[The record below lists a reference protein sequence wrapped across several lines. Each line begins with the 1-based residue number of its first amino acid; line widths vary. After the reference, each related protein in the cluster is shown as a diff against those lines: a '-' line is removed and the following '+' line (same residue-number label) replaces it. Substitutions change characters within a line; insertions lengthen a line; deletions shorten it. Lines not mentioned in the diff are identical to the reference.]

1 MFTSD
6 EFEREFNIGRR
17 EFYRGMKIA
26 KFFII
31 VIFIIGVLTSVLI
44 TPYNNLVDKHTNVES
59 AYSVIETTL
68 QRRNDLIPNV
78 VNSVKGYMAHEEK
91 LLTEITN
98 ARKEIGKAEIENG
111 SNLDNSISKLI
122 ALAES
127 NPELKANESVN
138 ALIIELEGTENRI
151 MVARQ
156 DYIKAV
162 SEYNATIRKFPT
174 SVFAKIF
181 GFKEIQVFQAS
192 PEANK
197 VPNVDLK

>member
-1 MFTSD
+1 MFRDDFDRDFT
-6 EFEREFNIGRR
+6 IV
-17 EFYRGMKIA
+17 KIIFA
-26 KFFII
+26 IMFICT
-31 VIFIIGVLTSVLI
+31 VVGSTLI
-44 TPYNNLVDKHTNVES
+44 APYNNLVDKHTNVES

-98 ARKEIGKAEIENG
+98 ARKEIGRAEIENG
-111 SNLDNSISKLI
+111 SNLDSSISKLI

-151 MVARQ
+151 LVARQ

-181 GFKEIQVFQAS
+181 GFKEIEVFKAS
-192 PEANK
+192 PESQF
-197 VPNVDLK
+197 VPEVNLK

>member
-1 MFTSD
+1 MFNSD
-6 EFEREFNIGRR
+6 FDREFDRR
-17 EFYRGMKIA
+17 EKRFNLTFNIA
-26 KFFII
+26 WI
-31 VIFIIGVLTSVLI
+31 VIILFVIISGSVAQ
-44 TPYNNLVDKHTNVES
+44 YNSLVDKNSKVEQY
-59 AYSVIETTL
+59 YSVIETTL

-98 ARKEIGKAEIENG
+98 ARKEIGKAEIEIG
-111 SNLDNSISKLI
+111 SNLDSSISKLI

-151 MVARQ
+151 LVARQ

-181 GFKEIQVFQAS
+181 GFKEIQVFQAT
-192 PEANK
+192 PESK
-197 VPNVDLK
+197 TVPNVDLK

>member
-1 MFTSD
+1 MFNSD
-6 EFEREFNIGRR
+6 FDREFEQREKRFNLIFNIAW
-17 EFYRGMKIA
+17 IA
-26 KFFII
+26 II
-31 VIFIIGVLTSVLI
+31 LFVIVGGFVTQ
-44 TPYNNLVDKHTNVES
+44 YNSLVDKNAKVEQY
-59 AYSVIETTL
+59 YSVIETTL

-98 ARKEIGKAEIENG
+98 ARKEIGKAEVESG
-111 SNLDNSISKLI
+111 SSLDNSISKLI

-127 NPELKANESVN
+127 NPELKANENVN

-156 DYIKAV
+156 DYVKAV
-162 SEYNATIRKFPT
+162 SEYNATVRKFPT

>member
-1 MFTSD
+1 MFDT
-6 EFEREFNIGRR
+6 EFERNIRD
-17 EFYRGMKIA
+17 FDRGMKLS
-26 KFFII
+26 KLFITTI
-31 VIFIIGVLTSVLI
+31 LVIGVLTSVLI
-44 TPYNNLVDKHTNVES
+44 TQYNSLVDKNSKVEQY
-59 AYSVIETTL
+59 YSVIETTL

-98 ARKEIGKAEIENG
+98 ARKEIGKVEIESG
-111 SNLDNSISKLI
+111 SNLDSSISKLI

-156 DYIKAV
+156 DYVKAV

>member
-1 MFTSD
+1 MFNSD
-6 EFEREFNIGRR
+6 FDREFAQREKRFNLTFNITW
-17 EFYRGMKIA
+17 
-26 KFFII
+26 I
-31 VIFIIGVLTSVLI
+31 VIILFVIIGSSVAQ
-44 TPYNNLVDKHTNVES
+44 YNSLVDKNSKVEQY
-59 AYSVIETTL
+59 YSVIETTL

-111 SNLDNSISKLI
+111 SNLDSSISKLI

-127 NPELKANESVN
+127 NPELKANENVN

-151 MVARQ
+151 LVARQ

-181 GFKEIQVFQAS
+181 GFKEVEVFQAT
-192 PEANK
+192 PESK
-197 VPNVDLK
+197 TVPNVDLK

>member
-1 MFTSD
+1 MFTSREFEE
-6 EFEREFNIGRR
+6 EFERSRR
-17 EFYRGMKIA
+17 EFNREFKIV
-26 KFFII
+26 KIFFIVMF
-31 VIFIIGVLTSVLI
+31 VIGCLTATLI
-44 TPYNNLVDKHTNVES
+44 TPYNNLVDKHANVES

-98 ARKEIGKAEIENG
+98 ARKEIGKAEIESG

-127 NPELKANESVN
+127 NPELKANENVN

-156 DYIKAV
+156 DYIKTAT
-162 SEYNATIRKFPT
+162 EYNTLLRQFPT
-174 SVFAKIF
+174 SIIAKLF
-181 GFKEIQVFQAS
+181 GFKEVQVFQAS
-192 PEANK
+192 PESNK

>member
-1 MFTSD
+1 MFNSD
-6 EFEREFNIGRR
+6 FDREFEQSRKRFNFAFNITW
-17 EFYRGMKIA
+17 IA
-26 KFFII
+26 II
-31 VIFIIGVLTSVLI
+31 LFVIVGGFVTQ
-44 TPYNNLVDKHTNVES
+44 YNSLVDKNAKVEQY
-59 AYSVIETTL
+59 YSVIETTL

-111 SNLDNSISKLI
+111 SNLDSSISKLI

-127 NPELKANESVN
+127 NPELKANENVN

-156 DYIKAV
+156 DYVKAV
-162 SEYNATIRKFPT
+162 SEYNATVRKFPT

-181 GFKEIQVFQAS
+181 GFNETQIFQAS
-192 PEANK
+192 PEANT

>member
-1 MFTSD
+1 MFNSD
-6 EFEREFNIGRR
+6 FDREFEQREKRFNLSFNITW
-17 EFYRGMKIA
+17 IA
-26 KFFII
+26 II
-31 VIFIIGVLTSVLI
+31 LFVVIGGFVTQ
-44 TPYNNLVDKHTNVES
+44 YNSLVDKNARVEQY
-59 AYSVIETTL
+59 YSVIETTL

-181 GFKEIQVFQAS
+181 GFNEIQVFQATS
-192 PEANK
+192 ESK
-197 VPNVDLK
+197 TVPNVDLK

>member
-1 MFTSD
+1 MFNSD
-6 EFEREFNIGRR
+6 FNREFEQSRKRFNLT
-17 EFYRGMKIA
+17 FKIVW
-26 KFFII
+26 I
-31 VIFIIGVLTSVLI
+31 VMILFVIVSSSVAQ
-44 TPYNNLVDKHTNVES
+44 YNSLVDKNTKVEQY
-59 AYSVIETTL
+59 YSVIETTL

-78 VNSVKGYMAHEEK
+78 VNSVKGYMVHEEK

-111 SNLDNSISKLI
+111 SNLDNSIPKLI

-127 NPELKANESVN
+127 NPELKANENVN

-162 SEYNATIRKFPT
+162 SEYNTTVRKFPT

-181 GFKEIQVFQAS
+181 GFNEIQVFQAS
-192 PEANK
+192 PESNT

>member
-1 MFTSD
+1 MFD
-6 EFEREFNIGRR
+6 IEFERNMGDFD
-17 EFYRGMKIA
+17 RGMKLS
-26 KFFII
+26 KLFII
-31 VIFIIGVLTSVLI
+31 AILVIGVLTSVLI
-44 TPYNNLVDKHTNVES
+44 TQYNSLVDKNARVEQY
-59 AYSVIETTL
+59 YSVIETTL

-98 ARKEIGKAEIENG
+98 ARKEIGKAEIESG
-111 SNLDNSISKLI
+111 SNLDSSISKLI

-127 NPELKANESVN
+127 NPELKANENVN

-162 SEYNATIRKFPT
+162 SEYNASIRRFPT

-181 GFKEIQVFQAS
+181 GFNEVQVFQAS

>member
-1 MFTSD
+1 MFNSD
-6 EFEREFNIGRR
+6 FDREFEQREKRFNLTFNIAW
-17 EFYRGMKIA
+17 IA
-26 KFFII
+26 TILF
-31 VIFIIGVLTSVLI
+31 VIIGGSVAQ
-44 TPYNNLVDKHTNVES
+44 YNSLVDKNSKVEQY
-59 AYSVIETTL
+59 YSVIETTL

-98 ARKEIGKAEIENG
+98 ARKEIGKAEIESG
-111 SNLDNSISKLI
+111 SNLDSSISKLI

-192 PEANK
+192 PESNK

>member
-1 MFTSD
+1 MFTSREFEE
-6 EFEREFNIGRR
+6 EFERSGREFNR
-17 EFYRGMKIA
+17 EFKIV
-26 KFFII
+26 KISLI
-31 VIFIIGVLTSVLI
+31 VMFVIGVLTATLI

-98 ARKEIGKAEIENG
+98 ARKEIGKAEVESG
-111 SNLDNSISKLI
+111 SSLDTSISKLI

-127 NPELKANESVN
+127 NPELKANENVN

-156 DYIKAV
+156 DYVKAV
-162 SEYNATIRKFPT
+162 AEYNATIRKFPT

-181 GFKEIQVFQAS
+181 GFKEVQIFQAT
-192 PEANK
+192 PESK
-197 VPNVDLK
+197 TVPNVDLK

>member
-1 MFTSD
+1 MFTSREFEE
-6 EFEREFNIGRR
+6 EFERRGREFNR
-17 EFYRGMKIA
+17 EFKIV
-26 KFFII
+26 KISLI
-31 VIFIIGVLTSVLI
+31 VMFVIGVLTATLI
-44 TPYNNLVDKHTNVES
+44 TPYNNLVDKHANVES

-98 ARKEIGKAEIENG
+98 ARKEIGKAEVESG
-111 SNLDNSISKLI
+111 SSLDTSISKLI

-127 NPELKANESVN
+127 NPELKANENVN
-138 ALIIELEGTENRI
+138 SLIIELEGTENRI

-162 SEYNATIRKFPT
+162 TEYNTLLRQFPT
-174 SVFAKIF
+174 SIIAKLF
-181 GFKEIQVFQAS
+181 GFSEVKLFQAS
-192 PEANK
+192 PESNT

>member
-1 MFTSD
+1 MFNSD
-6 EFEREFNIGRR
+6 FERDFEQREKRFNLTFNIAW
-17 EFYRGMKIA
+17 IA
-26 KFFII
+26 II
-31 VIFIIGVLTSVLI
+31 LFVVIGGFVTQ
-44 TPYNNLVDKHTNVES
+44 YNSLVDKDSKVEQY
-59 AYSVIETTL
+59 YSVIETTL

-127 NPELKANESVN
+127 NPELKANENVN

-156 DYIKAV
+156 DYVKAV

-174 SVFAKIF
+174 SVFAKVF
-181 GFKEIQVFQAS
+181 GFNEIQVFQAS

>member
-1 MFTSD
+1 MFDT
-6 EFEREFNIGRR
+6 EFERNMGDFD
-17 EFYRGMKIA
+17 RGMKLS
-26 KFFII
+26 KLFII
-31 VIFIIGVLTSVLI
+31 AILVIGVLTSVLI
-44 TPYNNLVDKHTNVES
+44 TQYNSLVDKNARVEQY
-59 AYSVIETTL
+59 YSVIETTL

-98 ARKEIGKAEIENG
+98 ARKEIGKAEIESG
-111 SNLDNSISKLI
+111 SNLDTSISKLI

-127 NPELKANESVN
+127 NPELKANENVN

-181 GFKEIQVFQAS
+181 GFNEVQVFQTS

>member
-1 MFTSD
+1 MFNSD
-6 EFEREFNIGRR
+6 FNRELEQREKRFNLSFNITW
-17 EFYRGMKIA
+17 IA
-26 KFFII
+26 II
-31 VIFIIGVLTSVLI
+31 LFVVIGGFVTQ
-44 TPYNNLVDKHTNVES
+44 YNSLVDKNAKVEQY
-59 AYSVIETTL
+59 YSVIETTL

-98 ARKEIGKAEIENG
+98 ARKEIGKAEIESG
-111 SNLDNSISKLI
+111 SNLDSSISKLI

-127 NPELKANESVN
+127 NPELKANENVN

-162 SEYNATIRKFPT
+162 SEYNTTIRKFPT

-181 GFKEIQVFQAS
+181 GFNEIQIFQAS

-197 VPNVDLK
+197 VPNIDLK

>member
-1 MFTSD
+1 
-6 EFEREFNIGRR
+6 
-17 EFYRGMKIA
+17 MKKIY
-26 KFFII
+26 IC
-31 VIFIIGVLTSVLI
+31 IGVNGSGKTTYVEKHLNDGTLVINELDIQEVKKFLEDDTKSTLYVDSQ
-44 TPYNNLVDKHTNVES
+44 NLK
-59 AYSVIETTL
+59 
-68 QRRNDLIPNV
+68 RRTRRGIYTCV
-78 VNSVKGYMAHEEK
+78 Q
-91 LLTEITN
+91 
-98 ARKEIGKAEIENG
+98 GKAEVESG
-111 SNLDNSISKLI
+111 SNLDTSISKLI

-127 NPELKANESVN
+127 NPELKANENVN

-181 GFKEIQVFQAS
+181 GFNEIQVFQAS
-192 PEANK
+192 PESNK

>member
-1 MFTSD
+1 MFD
-6 EFEREFNIGRR
+6 IEFERNMRDFD
-17 EFYRGMKIA
+17 RGMKLS
-26 KFFII
+26 KLFITAI
-31 VIFIIGVLTSVLI
+31 LVIGVLTSVLI
-44 TPYNNLVDKHTNVES
+44 TQYNSLVDKNARVEQY
-59 AYSVIETTL
+59 YSVIETTL

-111 SNLDNSISKLI
+111 SNLDSSISKLI

-127 NPELKANESVN
+127 NPELKANENVN

-174 SVFAKIF
+174 SVFAKLF
-181 GFKEIQVFQAS
+181 GFKEISTFQAS
-192 PEANK
+192 TESNT

>member
-1 MFTSD
+1 MFNSD
-6 EFEREFNIGRR
+6 FDREFDRR
-17 EFYRGMKIA
+17 EKRFNLTFNIA
-26 KFFII
+26 WIAII
-31 VIFIIGVLTSVLI
+31 LFVIISSFVAQ
-44 TPYNNLVDKHTNVES
+44 YNSLVDKNSKVEQY
-59 AYSVIETTL
+59 YSVIETTL

-98 ARKEIGKAEIENG
+98 ARKEIGKAEIESG
-111 SNLDNSISKLI
+111 SNLDSSISKLI

-181 GFKEIQVFQAS
+181 GFKEIQVFQAT
-192 PEANK
+192 PESK
-197 VPNVDLK
+197 TVPNVDLK

>member
-1 MFTSD
+1 MFNSD
-6 EFEREFNIGRR
+6 FDREFEQREKRFNLTFNI
-17 EFYRGMKIA
+17 A
-26 KFFII
+26 WVVII
-31 VIFIIGVLTSVLI
+31 LFVIISSSVAQ
-44 TPYNNLVDKHTNVES
+44 YNSLVDKNARVEQY
-59 AYSVIETTL
+59 YSVIETTL

-98 ARKEIGKAEIENG
+98 TRKEIGKAEIENG

-127 NPELKANESVN
+127 NPELKANENVN

-181 GFKEIQVFQAS
+181 GFKEVQVSQAS

>member
-1 MFTSD
+1 MFNSD
-6 EFEREFNIGRR
+6 FDREFEQREKRFNFAFNLIWIAIILFVVIGG
-17 EFYRGMKIA
+17 FVA
-26 KFFII
+26 Q
-31 VIFIIGVLTSVLI
+31 
-44 TPYNNLVDKHTNVES
+44 YNSLVDKNAKVEQY
-59 AYSVIETTL
+59 YSVIETTL

-98 ARKEIGKAEIENG
+98 ARKEIGKAEVESG
-111 SNLDNSISKLI
+111 SNLDTSISKLI

-127 NPELKANESVN
+127 NPELKANENVN

-156 DYIKAV
+156 DYVKAV
-162 SEYNATIRKFPT
+162 SEYNATVRKFPT

-192 PEANK
+192 PESK
-197 VPNVDLK
+197 TVPNVDLK

>member
-1 MFTSD
+1 MFDT
-6 EFEREFNIGRR
+6 EFERNMRDFD
-17 EFYRGMKIA
+17 RGMKLS
-26 KFFII
+26 KLFITTI
-31 VIFIIGVLTSVLI
+31 LVIGVLTSVLI
-44 TPYNNLVDKHTNVES
+44 TQYNSLVDKNARVEQY
-59 AYSVIETTL
+59 YSVIETTL

-98 ARKEIGKAEIENG
+98 ARKEIGKAEIESG
-111 SNLDNSISKLI
+111 SSLDTSISKLI

-127 NPELKANESVN
+127 NPELKANENVN

-181 GFKEIQVFQAS
+181 GFNEVQVFQAS

>member
-1 MFTSD
+1 MYNSD
-6 EFEREFNIGRR
+6 FDRDFEQREKRFNLTFNIAC
-17 EFYRGMKIA
+17 IA
-26 KFFII
+26 II
-31 VIFIIGVLTSVLI
+31 LFVIIGGSVAQ
-44 TPYNNLVDKHTNVES
+44 YNSLVDKNSKVEQY
-59 AYSVIETTL
+59 YSIIETTL

-111 SNLDNSISKLI
+111 SNLDSSISKLI

-127 NPELKANESVN
+127 NPELKANENVN

-162 SEYNATIRKFPT
+162 SEYNATVRRFPT

-192 PEANK
+192 PESNK

>member
-1 MFTSD
+1 MFNSD
-6 EFEREFNIGRR
+6 FDREFEQREKRFNFTFNLTWIAIILFVVIGG
-17 EFYRGMKIA
+17 F
-26 KFFII
+26 
-31 VIFIIGVLTSVLI
+31 VTQ
-44 TPYNNLVDKHTNVES
+44 YNSLVDKNAKVEQY
-59 AYSVIETTL
+59 YSVIETTL

-98 ARKEIGKAEIENG
+98 ARKEIGKAEIERG

-127 NPELKANESVN
+127 NPELKANENVN

-151 MVARQ
+151 MIARQ

-174 SVFAKIF
+174 SIFAKIF
-181 GFKEIQVFQAS
+181 GFNEIQIFQAS

>member
-1 MFTSD
+1 MFNSD
-6 EFEREFNIGRR
+6 FDREFDRR
-17 EFYRGMKIA
+17 EKRFNLTFNIA
-26 KFFII
+26 WIAII
-31 VIFIIGVLTSVLI
+31 LFVIISSSVAQ
-44 TPYNNLVDKHTNVES
+44 YNSLVDKNSKVEQY
-59 AYSVIETTL
+59 YSVIETTL

-98 ARKEIGKAEIENG
+98 ARKEIGKAEIESG
-111 SNLDNSISKLI
+111 SNLDSSISKLI

-151 MVARQ
+151 LVARQ

-181 GFKEIQVFQAS
+181 GFKEVQVFQAS
-192 PEANK
+192 PESK
-197 VPNVDLK
+197 TVPNVDLK

>member
-1 MFTSD
+1 MFD
-6 EFEREFNIGRR
+6 IEFERNMGDFD
-17 EFYRGMKIA
+17 RGMKLS
-26 KFFII
+26 KLFII
-31 VIFIIGVLTSVLI
+31 AILVIGVLTSVLI
-44 TPYNNLVDKHTNVES
+44 TQYNSLVDKNAKVEQY
-59 AYSVIETTL
+59 YSVIETTL

-111 SNLDNSISKLI
+111 SNLDSSISKLI

-181 GFKEIQVFQAS
+181 GFNEIQIFQAS

>member
-1 MFTSD
+1 MFNSD
-6 EFEREFNIGRR
+6 FDREFEQREKRFNLTFNIAW
-17 EFYRGMKIA
+17 IA
-26 KFFII
+26 II
-31 VIFIIGVLTSVLI
+31 LFVIIGGSVAQ
-44 TPYNNLVDKHTNVES
+44 YNSLVDKNSKVEQY
-59 AYSVIETTL
+59 YSVIETTL

>member
-1 MFTSD
+1 MFTSREFEE
-6 EFEREFNIGRR
+6 EFERNGREFNR
-17 EFYRGMKIA
+17 EFKIV
-26 KFFII
+26 KISLI
-31 VIFIIGVLTSVLI
+31 VMFVIGVLTATLI
-44 TPYNNLVDKHTNVES
+44 TPYNNLVDKHANVES

-98 ARKEIGKAEIENG
+98 ARKEIGKAEVESG
-111 SNLDNSISKLI
+111 SSLDTSISKLI

-127 NPELKANESVN
+127 NPELKANENVN

-162 SEYNATIRKFPT
+162 TEYNTLLRQFPT
-174 SVFAKIF
+174 SIIAKLF
-181 GFKEIQVFQAS
+181 GFSEVKLFQAS
-192 PEANK
+192 PKSNT

>member
-1 MFTSD
+1 MFNLD
-6 EFEREFNIGRR
+6 FERGFEQREKRFNLTFNIAW
-17 EFYRGMKIA
+17 IA
-26 KFFII
+26 II
-31 VIFIIGVLTSVLI
+31 LFVVIGGFVTQ
-44 TPYNNLVDKHTNVES
+44 YNSLVDKHANVES

-98 ARKEIGKAEIENG
+98 ARKEIGKAEIESG

-127 NPELKANESVN
+127 NPELKANENVN

-156 DYIKAV
+156 DYIKTV
-162 SEYNATIRKFPT
+162 TEYNTLLRQFPT
-174 SVFAKIF
+174 SIIAKLF
-181 GFKEIQVFQAS
+181 GFSEVKLFQAS
-192 PEANK
+192 PESNT

>member
-1 MFTSD
+1 MFNSD
-6 EFEREFNIGRR
+6 EFERDFEQSRKRFNLTFNITW
-17 EFYRGMKIA
+17 IA
-26 KFFII
+26 II
-31 VIFIIGVLTSVLI
+31 LFVIISSSVAQ
-44 TPYNNLVDKHTNVES
+44 YNSLVDKNTKVEQY
-59 AYSVIETTL
+59 YSVIETTL

-78 VNSVKGYMAHEEK
+78 VNSVKGYMAHEKK

-98 ARKEIGKAEIENG
+98 ARKEIGKAEVESG
-111 SNLDNSISKLI
+111 SSLDTSISKLI

-127 NPELKANESVN
+127 NPELKANENVN

-162 SEYNATIRKFPT
+162 SEYNATVRKFPT

-192 PEANK
+192 PESNK

>member
-1 MFTSD
+1 
-6 EFEREFNIGRR
+6 
-17 EFYRGMKIA
+17 MKR
-26 KFFII
+26 FS
-31 VIFIIGVLTSVLI
+31 VSVLLI
-44 TPYNNLVDKHTNVES
+44 AIILFVIISGSVAQYNSLVDKNSKVEQY
-59 AYSVIETTL
+59 YSVIETTL

-98 ARKEIGKAEIENG
+98 ARKEIGKAEIKNG
-111 SNLDNSISKLI
+111 SNLDSSISKLI

-127 NPELKANESVN
+127 NPELKANENVN

-151 MVARQ
+151 LVARQ

-162 SEYNATIRKFPT
+162 SEYNATIKKFPT
-174 SVFAKIF
+174 SVFAKLF
-181 GFKEIQVFQAS
+181 GFKEISTFQAS
-192 PEANK
+192 TESNT

>member
-1 MFTSD
+1 MFRDDFDRDFT
-6 EFEREFNIGRR
+6 IV
-17 EFYRGMKIA
+17 KIICA
-26 KFFII
+26 FMFICT
-31 VIFIIGVLTSVLI
+31 VVGSTLI
-44 TPYNNLVDKHTNVES
+44 APYNDLVDKHTNVES

-98 ARKEIGKAEIENG
+98 ARKEIGRAEIENG
-111 SNLDNSISKLI
+111 SNLDSSISKLI

-162 SEYNATIRKFPT
+162 AEYNTLLRQFPT
-174 SVFAKIF
+174 SIIAKLF
-181 GFKEIQVFQAS
+181 GFSEVKLFQAN

>member
-1 MFTSD
+1 MFNSD
-6 EFEREFNIGRR
+6 FDREFEQREKRFNLTFNIAW
-17 EFYRGMKIA
+17 IA
-26 KFFII
+26 II
-31 VIFIIGVLTSVLI
+31 LFVIIGSSVVQ
-44 TPYNNLVDKHTNVES
+44 YNSLVDKNSKVEQY
-59 AYSVIETTL
+59 YSVIETTL

-111 SNLDNSISKLI
+111 SNLDSSISKLI

-127 NPELKANESVN
+127 NPELKANENVN

-181 GFKEIQVFQAS
+181 GFKEVQVFQAS
-192 PEANK
+192 PESNK

>member
-6 EFEREFNIGRR
+6 EFERDFEQGRKRFNLTFNI
-17 EFYRGMKIA
+17 A
-26 KFFII
+26 WI
-31 VIFIIGVLTSVLI
+31 VIILFVIISSSVAQ
-44 TPYNNLVDKHTNVES
+44 YNSLVDKNSKVEQY
-59 AYSVIETTL
+59 YSVIETTL

-91 LLTEITN
+91 LLTEITS
-98 ARKEIGKAEIENG
+98 ARKEIGKAEVESG

-151 MVARQ
+151 LVARQ

-181 GFKEIQVFQAS
+181 GFNEIQVFQAT
-192 PEANK
+192 PESK
-197 VPNVDLK
+197 TVPNVDLK

>member
-1 MFTSD
+1 MFK
-6 EFEREFNIGRR
+6 ENFEREFDR
-17 EFYRGMKIA
+17 EFSIFKIVFA
-26 KFFII
+26 IMF
-31 VIFIIGVLTSVLI
+31 VCTIIGATLI
-44 TPYNNLVDKHTNVES
+44 TPYNNLVDKHAKVES
-59 AYSVIETTL
+59 TYSVIETTL

-91 LLTEITN
+91 LLAEITN
-98 ARKEIGKAEIENG
+98 ARKEIGKSEVESG
-111 SNLDNSISKLI
+111 SELDKSISKLI

-127 NPELKANESVN
+127 NPELKANENVN

-162 SEYNATIRKFPT
+162 TEYNTAIRKFPD

-181 GFKEIQVFQAS
+181 GFKEIEVFKAS
-192 PEANK
+192 TESQFVPE
-197 VPNVDLK
+197 VDLK